1 MFATLP
7 WPLKALIIGFDCV
20 TFMMARRTESPDT
33 PEQADGR
40 GQTASDILM
49 YKSMLQVSF
58 SYLFVMLLMLS
69 PSVFLSVKNR
79 EKTNICL
86 AGVLSLMHL
95 FTWLLVAANENIVS
109 KEHACY
115 SLQFCFC
122 YASFSVWQEAASDR
136 FLFAGNVYVK
146 NSSFMAMF
154 FFPLIFSK
162 ALVNGMHMSPY
173 IIPIT
178 FSGEIAGMCSRVS
191 TIFLEK
197 FISVL

>member
-7 WPLKALIIGFDCV
+7 WPLKALILGFDCV
-20 TFMMARRTESPDT
+20 TFMMTQRKSPDT

-49 YKSMLQVSF
+49 YRSMLQVSLF
-58 SYLFVMLLMLS
+58 YLFVMLIMLS

-79 EKTNICL
+79 EKTNVFL

-95 FTWLLVAANENIVS
+95 FTWLLVAANENMVS
-109 KEHACY
+109 VEHVCY

-122 YASFSVWQEAASDR
+122 YASFSVWQEASSDR
-136 FLFAGNVYVK
+136 FLLAGNVYVK

-154 FFPLIFSK
+154 FFPLVFSK
-162 ALVNGMHMSPY
+162 ALGNGMHMSPY

-178 FSGEIAGMCSRVS
+178 FSGEIAGMCSRFS
-191 TIFLEK
+191 TVFLEK
-197 FISVL
+197 FISLL

>member
-7 WPLKALIIGFDCV
+7 WPLKALILGFDCV
-20 TFMMARRTESPDT
+20 TFMMTQRESPDT

-49 YKSMLQVSF
+49 YRSMLHVSF
-58 SYLFVMLLMLS
+58 FYVFVMFIMLS

-79 EKTNICL
+79 EKTNIFL

-109 KEHACY
+109 VEHVCY

-122 YASFSVWQEAASDR
+122 YASFFVWQEASSDW
-136 FLFAGNVYVK
+136 FLLAGNVYVK

-154 FFPLIFSK
+154 FFPLVFSK

-178 FSGEIAGMCSRVS
+178 FSGEIAGMCSRFS

-197 FISVL
+197 FISLL

>member
-20 TFMMARRTESPDT
+20 TFMMARRSADT
-33 PEQADGR
+33 PEQADA
-40 GQTASDILM
+40 ASDILM
-49 YKSMLQVSF
+49 YRSMLQVSF
-58 SYLFVMLLMLS
+58 LYLFVMLMMLS

-79 EKTNICL
+79 EKTNTCL

-95 FTWLLVAANENIVS
+95 FTWLLVAANEKIVS
-109 KEHACY
+109 KEHVCY

-122 YASFSVWQEAASDR
+122 YASFSVWQEACRDR

-146 NSSFMAMF
+146 HSSFMAMF
-154 FFPLIFSK
+154 FFPLVFSK

-178 FSGEIAGMCSRVS
+178 FSGEIAGMCSRFS

-197 FISVL
+197 FISLL

>member
-7 WPLKALIIGFDCV
+7 WPLKALILGFDCV
-20 TFMMARRTESPDT
+20 TFMMTQRESPDT

-49 YKSMLQVSF
+49 YRSMLHVSF
-58 SYLFVMLLMLS
+58 FYVFVMFIMLS

-79 EKTNICL
+79 EKTNIFL

-109 KEHACY
+109 VEHVCY

-122 YASFSVWQEAASDR
+122 YASFSVWQEASSDR
-136 FLFAGNVYVK
+136 FLLAGNVYVK
-146 NSSFMAMF
+146 NSSFVAMF
-154 FFPLIFSK
+154 FFPLVFSK

-178 FSGEIAGMCSRVS
+178 FSGEIAGMCSRFS

-197 FISVL
+197 FISLL